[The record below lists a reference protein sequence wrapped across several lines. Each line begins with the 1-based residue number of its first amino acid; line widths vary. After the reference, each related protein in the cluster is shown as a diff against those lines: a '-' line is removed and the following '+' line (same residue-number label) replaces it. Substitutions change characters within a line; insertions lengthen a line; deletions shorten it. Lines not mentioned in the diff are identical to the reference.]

1 MDNTLHMTRT
11 DLQSY
16 IKEVFGAGYI
26 VSNVTQMQGGA
37 QKVVY
42 KVDCDN
48 GFTCVLYVWDLALNY
63 FQKEIENED
72 LHSRSYGGDLF
83 EQNNKLLTEIGIPT
97 PALYDLNRERSRY
110 PFDYAL
116 VEYVEGKKLDA
127 YINQTDKEANYEL
140 FQQVGNMV
148 GKMHANERDIFGKVN
163 EIRNDIKQCHELQMQ
178 KSKADLRYISQYIDN
193 FKINHNKLL
202 EKLQELESRITYRN
216 RYGFT
221 HGELGPDHFIV
232 NNKLVPYVIDIE
244 GAEFFD
250 IEYEHSFL
258 RIRFGDH
265 YHFFDNDT
273 LDPYRM
279 LFYQY
284 YHHISLTAGFLKLL
298 HRGFPNQQFA
308 ESVIKHQSE
317 NALSFIKG

>member
-1 MDNTLHMTRT
+1 MDDTLLITIN

-16 IKEVFGAGYI
+16 VKMVFGTGFT
-26 VSNVTQMQGGA
+26 VSNVTQMHGGA

-42 KVDCDN
+42 KIDFDN
-48 GFTCVLYVWDLALNY
+48 GYTCVLYAWDLALNY
-63 FQKEIENED
+63 FKKEIENED

-250 IEYEHSFL
+250 IEYE
-258 RIRFGDH
+258 
-265 YHFFDNDT
+265 
-273 LDPYRM
+273 
-279 LFYQY
+279 
-284 YHHISLTAGFLKLL
+284 
-298 HRGFPNQQFA
+298 
-308 ESVIKHQSE
+308 
-317 NALSFIKG
+317 